1 MCKKG
6 TVSIDY
12 IFKES
17 GRYAILKADKPIFII
32 EVVDSLKDADSEVI
46 RNIYIK

>member
-1 MCKKG
+1 MGKKC

-17 GRYAILKADKPIFII
+17 SGYAILKADKTIFII
-32 EVVDSLKDADSEVI
+32 EVLDSLKDADSEVI